1 MYKNKGGTGLDTEI
15 SDKWPI
21 RQGLPNFEQKVF
33 CPANSKKL
41 KILLTYG
48 M

>member
-21 RQGLPNFEQKVF
+21 LQGLPNFEQ
-33 CPANSKKL
+33 
-41 KILLTYG
+41 
-48 M
+48 